1 MAEASND
8 ENIES
13 YSTEA
18 TSNLEGAVEEFAEI
32 IAEVKSEDANLK
44 VFRSLQIV
52 ITGRKRR
59 IGDLGNV
66 ESPDD
71 PMKIQLMVYNKEHIE
86 IVLEFIRE
94 NGFPAKNEE
103 GSQFIN
109 VRVPK
114 PSRMQLEEIGDDVN
128 RRTNAVGSRLMKIKT
143 NTGLR
148 IRAAMEKEYIDQRI
162 AGIATK
168 KIDLHLERCTK
179 EIRIIGLMKRKKILG
194 SFFKVVER
202 DDADLLKV
210 ITKRVK
216 LEAQK
221 VENENIL
228 LSFQCKLL
236 LHVPSTCAHDIHVS
250 YTTCMIHGIHIL
262 HVHTSF
268 SVHIHMSC
276 GTCSSKIAHF

>member
-1 MAEASND
+1 MDD
-8 ENIES
+8 ENYIQPNIEEG
-13 YSTEA
+13 YSPEA
-18 TSNLEGAVEEFAEI
+18 IANLERAIEEFAETMLEI
-32 IAEVKSEDANLK
+32 KSEYANIK
-44 VFRSLQIV
+44 VFRSLQI
-52 ITGRKRR
+52 IMNGRKRR
-59 IGDLGNV
+59 IGDLANV

-71 PMKIQLMVYNKEHIE
+71 PMKIQLMVYNKEHIKT
-86 IVLEFIRE
+86 VLEFIRE

-128 RRTNAVGSRLMKIKT
+128 RRTNAVGARLIKVKT

-148 IRAAMEKEYIDQRI
+148 IRAATEKEYIDQRI

-179 EIRIIGLMKRKKILG
+179 EIRIIGLMKRKQILG

-202 DDADLLKV
+202 DDPDLLKV

-216 LEAQK
+216 LESQRI
-221 VENENIL
+221 ENENQLRIQAEAL
-228 LSFQCKLL
+228 ASQALEP
-236 LHVPSTCAHDIHVS
+236 HVTNQEQ
-250 YTTCMIHGIHIL
+250 TNLG
-262 HVHTSF
+262 TS
-268 SVHIHMSC
+268 
-276 GTCSSKIAHF
+276 

>member
-1 MAEASND
+1 MDD
-8 ENIES
+8 ENYIPPNIEEG
-13 YSTEA
+13 YSPEA
-18 TSNLEGAVEEFAEI
+18 IANLERAIEEFAETMLEI
-32 IAEVKSEDANLK
+32 KSEDANIK
-44 VFRSLQIV
+44 VFRSLQI
-52 ITGRKRR
+52 IMNGRKRR
-59 IGDLGNV
+59 IGDLANV

-71 PMKIQLMVYNKEHIE
+71 PMKIQLMVYNKENIE
-86 IVLEFIRE
+86 TVLEFIRE

-128 RRTNAVGSRLMKIKT
+128 RRTNAVGSRLMKVKT

-148 IRAAMEKEYIDQRI
+148 IRAATEKEYIDQRI

-179 EIRIIGLMKRKKILG
+179 EIRIIGLMKRKQILG

-202 DDADLLKV
+202 DDPDLLKV

-216 LEAQK
+216 LESQRI
-221 VENENIL
+221 ENENQLRIQAEAL
-228 LSFQCKLL
+228 ASQALEPQVTNQEQTNLG
-236 LHVPSTCAHDIHVS
+236 AN
-250 YTTCMIHGIHIL
+250 
-262 HVHTSF
+262 
-268 SVHIHMSC
+268 
-276 GTCSSKIAHF
+276 

>member
-1 MAEASND
+1 MD
-8 ENIES
+8 EENNIPQNIEEG
-13 YSTEA
+13 YSPEA
-18 TSNLEGAVEEFAEI
+18 IANLERAIEEFAETMLEI
-32 IAEVKSEDANLK
+32 KSEDANIK
-44 VFRSLQIV
+44 VFESLQIV
-52 ITGRKRR
+52 MSGRKRR
-59 IGDLGNV
+59 IGDLANV

-86 IVLEFIRE
+86 TVLEFIKE

-103 GSQFIN
+103 GSQFIS

-162 AGIATK
+162 AGLATK

-194 SFFKVVER
+194 SYFKVVER

-210 ITKRVK
+210 ITKRIK
-216 LEAQK
+216 LETERI
-221 VENENIL
+221 ENENQLRIQAEAL
-228 LSFQCKLL
+228 ASQVLEPQVTNQEQTNLS
-236 LHVPSTCAHDIHVS
+236 
-250 YTTCMIHGIHIL
+250 
-262 HVHTSF
+262 TS
-268 SVHIHMSC
+268 
-276 GTCSSKIAHF
+276 

>member
-1 MAEASND
+1 MDD
-8 ENIES
+8 ENYIPPNIEEG
-13 YSTEA
+13 YSPEA
-18 TSNLEGAVEEFAEI
+18 IANLERAIEEFAETMLEI
-32 IAEVKSEDANLK
+32 KSEDANIK
-44 VFRSLQIV
+44 VFKSLQLIMN
-52 ITGRKRR
+52 GRKRR
-59 IGDLGNV
+59 IGDLANV

-86 IVLEFIRE
+86 TVLEFIRE

-128 RRTNAVGSRLMKIKT
+128 RRTNAVGSRLMKVKT

-148 IRAAMEKEYIDQRI
+148 IRAATEKEYIDQRI

-179 EIRIIGLMKRKKILG
+179 EIRIIGLMKRKQILG

-202 DDADLLKV
+202 DDPDLLKV

-216 LEAQK
+216 LESQRI
-221 VENENIL
+221 ENENQLRIQAEAL
-228 LSFQCKLL
+228 ASQALEPQVTNQEQTNL
-236 LHVPSTCAHDIHVS
+236 
-250 YTTCMIHGIHIL
+250 G
-262 HVHTSF
+262 TS
-268 SVHIHMSC
+268 
-276 GTCSSKIAHF
+276 

>member
-1 MAEASND
+1 MDD
-8 ENIES
+8 ENYIPPNIEEG
-13 YSTEA
+13 YSPEA
-18 TSNLEGAVEEFAEI
+18 IANLERAIEEFAETMLEI
-32 IAEVKSEDANLK
+32 KSEDANIK
-44 VFRSLQIV
+44 VFSSLQI
-52 ITGRKRR
+52 IMNGRKRR
-59 IGDLGNV
+59 IGDLANV

-128 RRTNAVGSRLMKIKT
+128 RRTNAVGSRLMKVKT

-148 IRAAMEKEYIDQRI
+148 IRAATEKEYIDQRI

-179 EIRIIGLMKRKKILG
+179 EIRIIGLMKRKQILG

-202 DDADLLKV
+202 DDPDLLKV

-216 LEAQK
+216 LESQRI
-221 VENENIL
+221 ENENQLRIQAEAL
-228 LSFQCKLL
+228 ASQALEPQVTNQEQTNL
-236 LHVPSTCAHDIHVS
+236 
-250 YTTCMIHGIHIL
+250 G
-262 HVHTSF
+262 TS
-268 SVHIHMSC
+268 
-276 GTCSSKIAHF
+276 

>member
-18 TSNLEGAVEEFAEI
+18 KSNLEGAVEEFAETL
-32 IAEVKSEDANLK
+32 AEIKSEDANLK

-71 PMKIQLMVYNKEHIE
+71 PMKIQIMIYNKEHIE
-86 IVLEFIRE
+86 LVLDSIKQS
-94 NGFPAKNEE
+94 GFPAKNEE

-114 PSRMQLEEIGDDVN
+114 PSRMQLEEIGDDLI
-128 RRTNAVGSRLMKIKT
+128 RRTNAVCARLVKIKT

-148 IRAAMEKEYIDQRI
+148 IRAATEKEFIDQRI
-162 AGIATK
+162 AGISSK
-168 KIDLHLERCTK
+168 KIENAYERCTK
-179 EIRIIGLMKRKKILG
+179 EIRIIGLMRRKKILG
-194 SFFKVVER
+194 SFFSSNER
-202 DDADLLKV
+202 DDVELLKE
-210 ITKRVK
+210 INKRAK
-216 LEAQK
+216 LEQQK
-221 VENENIL
+221 LATDKLISSQSKEVSETHNNEDNVL
-228 LSFQCKLL
+228 
-236 LHVPSTCAHDIHVS
+236 PDIS
-250 YTTCMIHGIHIL
+250 LNTEQ
-262 HVHTSF
+262 
-268 SVHIHMSC
+268 
-276 GTCSSKIAHF
+276 

>member
-1 MAEASND
+1 MDD
-8 ENIES
+8 ENYIPPNIEEG
-13 YSTEA
+13 YSPEA
-18 TSNLEGAVEEFAEI
+18 IANLERAIEEFAETMLEI
-32 IAEVKSEDANLK
+32 KSEDANIK
-44 VFRSLQIV
+44 VFSSLQI
-52 ITGRKRR
+52 IMNGRKRR
-59 IGDLGNV
+59 IGDLANV

-86 IVLEFIRE
+86 TVLEFIRE

-128 RRTNAVGSRLMKIKT
+128 RRTNAVGSRLMKVKT

-148 IRAAMEKEYIDQRI
+148 IRAATEKEYIDQRI

-179 EIRIIGLMKRKKILG
+179 EIRIIGLMKRKQILG

-202 DDADLLKV
+202 DDPDLLKV
-210 ITKRVK
+210 IAKRVK
-216 LEAQK
+216 LEDQRIENQNQLRIQAEALASQAQ
-221 VENENIL
+221 EPQITNQEQTNL
-228 LSFQCKLL
+228 GAS
-236 LHVPSTCAHDIHVS
+236 
-250 YTTCMIHGIHIL
+250 
-262 HVHTSF
+262 
-268 SVHIHMSC
+268 
-276 GTCSSKIAHF
+276 

>member
-1 MAEASND
+1 MDD
-8 ENIES
+8 ENNIPLNMKKV
-13 YSTEA
+13 TPLKLLLI
-18 TSNLEGAVEEFAEI
+18 LERAIEEFAETMLEI
-32 IAEVKSEDANLK
+32 KSEDANIK
-44 VFRSLQIV
+44 VFRSLQI
-52 ITGRKRR
+52 IMNGRKRR
-59 IGDLGNV
+59 IGDLANV

-86 IVLEFIRE
+86 TVLEFIKE

-128 RRTNAVGSRLMKIKT
+128 RRTNAAGSRLMKVKT

-148 IRAAMEKEYIDQRI
+148 IRAATEKEYIDQRI

-202 DDADLLKV
+202 DDPDLLKV

-216 LEAQK
+216 LEQQRI
-221 VENENIL
+221 ENENQLRIQAEAL
-228 LSFQCKLL
+228 ASQALEPQVTNQEQTNLGAS
-236 LHVPSTCAHDIHVS
+236 
-250 YTTCMIHGIHIL
+250 
-262 HVHTSF
+262 
-268 SVHIHMSC
+268 
-276 GTCSSKIAHF
+276 

>member
-1 MAEASND
+1 MDD
-8 ENIES
+8 ENHIPPNIEEG
-13 YSTEA
+13 YSPEA
-18 TSNLEGAVEEFAEI
+18 IANLERAIEEFAETMLEI
-32 IAEVKSEDANLK
+32 KSEDANIK
-44 VFRSLQIV
+44 VFRSLQI
-52 ITGRKRR
+52 IMNGRKRR
-59 IGDLGNV
+59 IGDLANV

-86 IVLEFIRE
+86 EVLEFIKE

-128 RRTNAVGSRLMKIKT
+128 RRTNATGSRLMKIKT

-148 IRAAMEKEYIDQRI
+148 IRAATEKEFIDQRI

-202 DDADLLKV
+202 DDPDLLKV
-210 ITKRVK
+210 INKRVK
-216 LEAQK
+216 LESQRI
-221 VENENIL
+221 ENENQLRIQAEAL
-228 LSFQCKLL
+228 ASQALEPQVTNQEQTNL
-236 LHVPSTCAHDIHVS
+236 
-250 YTTCMIHGIHIL
+250 G
-262 HVHTSF
+262 TS
-268 SVHIHMSC
+268 
-276 GTCSSKIAHF
+276 

>member
-1 MAEASND
+1 MDD
-8 ENIES
+8 ENYIPPNIEEG
-13 YSTEA
+13 YSPEA
-18 TSNLEGAVEEFAEI
+18 IANLERAIEEFAETMLEI
-32 IAEVKSEDANLK
+32 KSEDANIK
-44 VFRSLQIV
+44 VFSSLQI
-52 ITGRKRR
+52 IMNGRKRR
-59 IGDLGNV
+59 IGDLANV

-86 IVLEFIRE
+86 TVLEFIRE
-94 NGFPAKNEE
+94 NGFPAKNEQ

-128 RRTNAVGSRLMKIKT
+128 RRTNAVTARLIKVKT

-148 IRAAMEKEYIDQRI
+148 IRAATEKEYIDQRI

-179 EIRIIGLMKRKKILG
+179 EIRIIGLMKRKQILG

-202 DDADLLKV
+202 DDPDLLKV

-216 LEAQK
+216 LESQRI
-221 VENENIL
+221 ENENQLRIQAEAL
-228 LSFQCKLL
+228 ANQALEPQVTNQEQTNL
-236 LHVPSTCAHDIHVS
+236 
-250 YTTCMIHGIHIL
+250 G
-262 HVHTSF
+262 TS
-268 SVHIHMSC
+268 
-276 GTCSSKIAHF
+276 

>member
-1 MAEASND
+1 MDD
-8 ENIES
+8 ENYIPPNIEEG
-13 YSTEA
+13 YSPEA
-18 TSNLEGAVEEFAEI
+18 IANLERAIEEFAETMLEI
-32 IAEVKSEDANLK
+32 KSEDANIK
-44 VFRSLQIV
+44 VFESLQI
-52 ITGRKRR
+52 IMNGRKRR
-59 IGDLGNV
+59 IGDLANV

-86 IVLEFIRE
+86 EVLEFIKE

-128 RRTNAVGSRLMKIKT
+128 RRTNATGSRLMKIKT

-148 IRAAMEKEYIDQRI
+148 IRAATEKEFIDQRI

-179 EIRIIGLMKRKKILG
+179 EIRIIGLMKRKNILG

-202 DDADLLKV
+202 DDSELLKV
-210 ITKRVK
+210 IAKRVK
-216 LEAQK
+216 LEEQRIENQNQLRIQAEALASQAQ
-221 VENENIL
+221 ELQITNQEQTNL
-228 LSFQCKLL
+228 GAS
-236 LHVPSTCAHDIHVS
+236 
-250 YTTCMIHGIHIL
+250 
-262 HVHTSF
+262 
-268 SVHIHMSC
+268 
-276 GTCSSKIAHF
+276 

>member
-1 MAEASND
+1 MN
-8 ENIES
+8 
-13 YSTEA
+13 
-18 TSNLEGAVEEFAEI
+18 
-32 IAEVKSEDANLK
+32 
-44 VFRSLQIV
+44 
-52 ITGRKRR
+52 GRKRR
-59 IGDLGNV
+59 IGDLANV

-86 IVLEFIRE
+86 EVLEFIKE

-103 GSQFIN
+103 GSQFIS

-128 RRTNAVGSRLMKIKT
+128 RRTNAAGSRLMKIKT

-194 SFFKVVER
+194 SFFKAVER

-210 ITKRVK
+210 IAKRVK
-216 LEAQK
+216 LEEQRI
-221 VENENIL
+221 ENENQLRIQAEAL
-228 LSFQCKLL
+228 ANQAERASN
-236 LHVPSTCAHDIHVS
+236 
-250 YTTCMIHGIHIL
+250 Y
-262 HVHTSF
+262 
-268 SVHIHMSC
+268 
-276 GTCSSKIAHF
+276 

>member
-1 MAEASND
+1 MDEENNIPLNSEEGYSPEA
-8 ENIES
+8 I
-13 YSTEA
+13 A
-18 TSNLEGAVEEFAEI
+18 NLERAIEEFAETMLEI
-32 IAEVKSEDANLK
+32 KSEDANIK
-44 VFRSLQIV
+44 VFESLQI
-52 ITGRKRR
+52 TMNGRKRR
-59 IGDLGNV
+59 IGDLANV

-71 PMKIQLMVYNKEHIE
+71 PMKIKLMVYNKEHIE
-86 IVLEFIRE
+86 EVLEFIKE

-128 RRTNAVGSRLMKIKT
+128 RRTNATGSRLMKIKT

-148 IRAAMEKEYIDQRI
+148 IRAATEKEFIDQRI

-202 DDADLLKV
+202 DDSELLKV
-210 ITKRVK
+210 IAKRVK
-216 LEAQK
+216 LEEQRIENQNQLRIQAEALASQAQ
-221 VENENIL
+221 ELQITNQEQTNL
-228 LSFQCKLL
+228 GAS
-236 LHVPSTCAHDIHVS
+236 
-250 YTTCMIHGIHIL
+250 
-262 HVHTSF
+262 
-268 SVHIHMSC
+268 
-276 GTCSSKIAHF
+276 